1 LKDLVSHHLP
11 ALVEETHKHLRETG
25 ELDQVEK
32 KLENSQQIVSREL
45 KQMAESSGSGD
56 DPIEAVLNRLRTL
69 ELEVEV
75 HKQYPDAA
83 LLLKANK
90 DITLKR
96 IDYLDDHDARLWHF
110 DQNRSG
116 REFEIPI
123 HLRAITD
130 MFNKVRRPF
139 HVTFALHLLDGV
151 KPIIRKL
158 PVMVDQRFKQVDTGG
173 QVAYMHL
180 SG

>member
-1 LKDLVSHHLP
+1 MKDLVSHHLP

-32 KLENSQQIVSREL
+32 ELENSQQIVSREL

-69 ELEVEV
+69 EVEVEV

-90 DITLKR
+90 DITL
-96 IDYLDDHDARLWHF
+96 
-110 DQNRSG
+110 
-116 REFEIPI
+116 
-123 HLRAITD
+123 
-130 MFNKVRRPF
+130 
-139 HVTFALHLLDGV
+139 
-151 KPIIRKL
+151 
-158 PVMVDQRFKQVDTGG
+158 
-173 QVAYMHL
+173 
-180 SG
+180 